1 MDPKEGFSCLL
12 NGSKELPNNPILKKA
27 SYMAITS
34 NISYAGVWIVL
45 KIIAL

>member
-27 SYMAITS
+27 SYMAKHLILVMLES
-34 NISYAGVWIVL
+34 G
-45 KIIAL
+45 